1 MHDHWRLNLPK
12 GAIPSH
18 GETADSV
25 SFVVAFSMV
34 SGSAAAQVFDWL
46 SVGIGGVAGT
56 GDSGL
61 EDARRAISADGRYV
75 VFESTA
81 ENFVS
86 ADDNL
91 LMDVYVGHGPTALW
105 IDGFETGDTIGWSA
119 TTP

>member
-1 MHDHWRLNLPK
+1 
-12 GAIPSH
+12 
-18 GETADSV
+18 
-25 SFVVAFSMV
+25 MV
-34 SGSAAAQVFDWL
+34 SGSAAAQVFDWV

-86 ADDNL
+86 GDDNL